1 MVRRAR
7 TPQRRRPAAPMTDDA
22 PIFFDSPHA
31 FRAWLHEHH
40 AHAKALIV
48 GFHKKATG
56 KPSLTWPE
64 SVDQALRYGWIDGVR
79 RSHDATSY
87 TIRFTPRKPKSTWS
101 AINIRRV
108 GELTRL
114 GLMTPAGAAA
124 FARRDPERS
133 ALYSFERRARTL
145 DADAEHALRRNAKA
159 WAFWNAQRPSYQRM
173 TSHWVMSAKRAE
185 TRAARLATLKACCVK
200 GEWVPPLRAAQ
211 PARSKPAVT
220 SKRAT
225 KPKAVVKRRAAPSK

>member
-1 MVRRAR
+1 MNAIERYVA
-7 TPQRRRPAAPMTDDA
+7 PQSLEEAAGILAGGGVTILAGGTDLM
-22 PIFFDSPHA
+22 PQSHS
-31 FRAWLHEHH
+31 
-40 AHAKALIV
+40 
-48 GFHKKATG
+48 G
-56 KPSLTWPE
+56 K
-64 SVDQALRYGWIDGVR
+64 VK
-79 RSHDATSY
+79 
-87 TIRFTPRKPKSTWS
+87 FKPVLM
-101 AINIRRV
+101 NIRRV
-108 GELTRL
+108 GELTSL

-225 KPKAVVKRRAAPSK
+225 KPKALVKRRAAPSK

>member
-1 MVRRAR
+1 VPYVGPRGGRCLEN
-7 TPQRRRPAAPMTDDA
+7 AALSDGA
-22 PIFFDSPHA
+22 PLFFDSPAA

-40 AHAKALIV
+40 VHATALIV

-64 SVDQALRYGWIDGVR
+64 SVDQALCYGWIDGIR

-87 TIRFTPRKPKSTWS
+87 TIRFTPRKAKSTWS

-114 GLMTPAGAAA
+114 GLMMPAGVAA
-124 FARRDPERS
+124 FARRDPARS
-133 ALYSFERRARTL
+133 EIYSFERHAKGL
-145 DADAEHALRRNAKA
+145 DAGAERALRRNAKA
-159 WAFWNAQRPSYQRM
+159 WAFWNAQRPSYRR
-173 TSHWVMSAKRAE
+173 TAAHWVMSAKRAE
-185 TRAARLATLKACCVK
+185 TRAARLATLKACCAK

-211 PARSKPAVT
+211 PAKT
-220 SKRAT
+220 
-225 KPKAVVKRRAAPSK
+225 KRR